1 MYSYQLVLSFADN
14 SQPPERSGGALV
26 ATEEGVVL
34 PGGSEVTGPVE
45 AVGLSMLRIVD

>member
-1 MYSYQLVLSFADN
+1 MSQTDD
-14 SQPPERSGGALV
+14 SQPTERSGGALV

-45 AVGLSMLRIVD
+45 AVSYTMLRIMG